1 MLQMGASKPW
11 GEAMRTITQ
20 GTPGETDK
28 MSAAPLLEYFQTLLV
43 GTENYNKICPK
54 RPRKKDKILGF

>member
-11 GEAMRTITQ
+11 GEAMRKITR

-43 GTENYNKICPK
+43 GTEHYINICLK
-54 RPRKKDKILGF
+54 WPRKKTKNWVF